1 VDAATVVAAPA
12 PLTGRTTLR
21 GEDAALRLGQTLE
34 GCVRSLSNLLE
45 RLHHSSAFYI
55 MLSPGRFLGAAVY
68 MPPGGLLLGALLL
81 CGAGCATRGAGA
93 HWPNTPPTHDWAH
106 AMTTAAGVYGASMGA
121 GVLLLRVLLPAR
133 DAAGGAP
140 DARLLLLG
148 WALTTAAACA
158 VSLALTPAVVLRDA
172 RPLRAGPW
180 VPLKALTL
188 AATCLWLAQ
197 GIILNTGLALPYT
210 ALLVPACLAARP
222 APPGGALGG
231 NARAARAARW
241 LLLAAASP
249 PVVVCLAA
257 LALEC
262 APGDVLWRVAR
273 HAAEWD
279 TLCAALAFGA
289 YLPCFLVCTAI
300 LAA

>member
-1 VDAATVVAAPA
+1 VAAPA
-12 PLTGRTTLR
+12 PLAGRATLR

-55 MLSPGRFLGAAVY
+55 MLSPGRFLGAAAY

-93 HWPNTPPTHDWAH
+93 HWPNTPPARDWAH
-106 AMTTAAGVYGASMGA
+106 AMATAAGVYGASMGA

-133 DAAGGAP
+133 DAADGAP
-140 DARLLLLG
+140 DRSSLLLLG

-158 VSLALTPAVVLRDA
+158 ASLRTAAVVLRDA

-197 GIILNTGLALPYT
+197 AVILNTGLALPYA

-231 NARAARAARW
+231 RARGTRAARW

-249 PVVVCLAA
+249 PVVVCLAS
-257 LALEC
+257 LALGC

-279 TLCAALAFGA
+279 TLCAPLAFGA
-289 YLPCFLVCTAI
+289 YLPCFLLCAAI